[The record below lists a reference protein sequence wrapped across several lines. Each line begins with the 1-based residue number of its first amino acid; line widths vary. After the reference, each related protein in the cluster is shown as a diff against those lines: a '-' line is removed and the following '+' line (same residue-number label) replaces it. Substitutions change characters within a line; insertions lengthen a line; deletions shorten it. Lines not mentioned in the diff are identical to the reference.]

1 MAKRALVLGGGGPV
15 GIAWESGFLAGLA
28 EAGLDLSDANF
39 ILGTSA
45 GSVVGSQL
53 AMGRP
58 AVALASPFLSE
69 RPDQQASSPSQ
80 LLGSS
85 PPDLSVLIQKM
96 TAAVMGS
103 GPAERARADL
113 GAWALQA
120 QTMSEDAFIAS
131 FGQAIRDYPEGSWP
145 DRFACTAVDAAD
157 GAFVVWNKDS
167 GVSLGRA
174 VASSCCVP
182 GIFPP
187 VTIRGHRYIDG
198 GMRSA
203 TNADMAKGYDV
214 VFVLALTVGAAAA
227 ATPMAEAFRRRLE
240 EELDA
245 VRQGGSRVELIFPD
259 AACLEAFGLNLM
271 DYRRR
276 PAAAK
281 AGLDQGRAQAGQLQS
296 LWRAV

>member
-15 GIAWESGFLAGLA
+15 GIAWESGILSGLA
-28 EAGLDLSDANF
+28 ESGLDLSGADF

-53 AMGRP
+53 AMGR
-58 AVALASPFLSE
+58 AAAELAEPFLRE
-69 RPDQQASSPSQ
+69 QPNQQASSPSQ

-96 TAAVMGS
+96 TAAMLGG

-131 FGQAIRDYPEGSWP
+131 FGHAIRDYPEGSWP
-145 DRFACTAVDAAD
+145 DRFACTAVDTAD
-157 GAFVVWNKDS
+157 GSFVLWDKAS
-167 GVSLGRA
+167 GVSLGAA
-174 VASSCCVP
+174 VASSCSVP

-187 VTIRGHRYIDG
+187 VTIRGHRYMDG

-203 TNADMAKGYDV
+203 TNADMAKGYDL
-214 VFVLALTVGAAAA
+214 VFVLALTVSAAAA
-227 ATPMAEAFRRRLE
+227 SPMAQAFRGRLDA
-240 EELDA
+240 ELDA
-245 VRQGGSRVELIFPD
+245 VRQTGSRVELILPD
-259 AACLEAFGLNLM
+259 AASLEAFGLNLM

-276 PAAAK
+276 PAAAQ
-281 AGLDQGRAQAGQLQS
+281 AGLEQGKTQAAKLAS
-296 LWRAV
+296 VWRAG

>member
-1 MAKRALVLGGGGPV
+1 MATRALVLGGGGPV

-28 EAGLDLSDANF
+28 EAGLDLSEASL

-58 AVALASPFLSE
+58 AGALASPFLNE
-69 RPDQQASSPSQ
+69 RPGQQAASPSQ

-96 TAAVMGS
+96 TAAVSGS
-103 GPAERARADL
+103 GPAEQARADI

-120 QTMSEDAFIAS
+120 QTMTEEAYIAS

-145 DRFACTAVDAAD
+145 DRFACTAVDTAD
-157 GAFVVWNKDS
+157 GAFVVWNKES

-174 VASSCCVP
+174 VASSCSVP

-187 VTIRGHRYIDG
+187 ISIRGHRYMDG

-227 ATPMAEAFRRRLE
+227 SPMAEIFRGRLE
-240 EELDA
+240 AELDV
-245 VRQGGSRVELIFPD
+245 VRQGGNRVELILPD
-259 AACLEAFGLNLM
+259 AASLEAFGLNLM

-281 AGLDQGRAQAGQLQS
+281 AGLEQGRAQAGKLQP
-296 LWRAV
+296 LWRIG

>member
-1 MAKRALVLGGGGPV
+1 MATRALVLGGGGPV
-15 GIAWESGFLAGLA
+15 GIAWESGFLTGLA

-58 AVALASPFLSE
+58 AAALASPFLNE

-96 TAAVMGS
+96 TAAVSGS
-103 GPAERARADL
+103 GPAERARADI

-131 FGQAIRDYPEGSWP
+131 FGQAIREYPEGSWP
-145 DRFACTAVDAAD
+145 DRFACTAVDTAD
-157 GAFVVWNKDS
+157 GAFAVWNKDS
-167 GVSLGRA
+167 GVSLGQA
-174 VASSCCVP
+174 VASSCSVP

-187 VTIRGHRYIDG
+187 VSIRGHRYMDG

-214 VFVLALTVGAAAA
+214 VFVLALTVSAAAA
-227 ATPMAEAFRRRLE
+227 SPMAEAFRRRLE
-240 EELDA
+240 AEFDV
-245 VRQGGSRVELIFPD
+245 VRQGGSRVELILPD
-259 AACLEAFGLNLM
+259 AASLEAFGLNLM

-281 AGLDQGRAQAGQLQS
+281 AGLEQGRAQADKLQP
-296 LWRAV
+296 LWRAG